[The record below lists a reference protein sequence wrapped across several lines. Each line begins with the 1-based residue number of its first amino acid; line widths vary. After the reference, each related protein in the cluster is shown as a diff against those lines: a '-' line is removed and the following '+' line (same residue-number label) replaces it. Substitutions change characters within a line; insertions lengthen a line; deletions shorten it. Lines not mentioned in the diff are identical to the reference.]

1 MKWKK
6 KSNKISLNLFNRFK
20 SEFRLLK
27 QLIDIFNDGTQPLVQ
42 TYEVKKP
49 ITPSRNRQLSSNTD
63 ESNCAVK
70 NLKDNIDTEDDE
82 NIVEVDDDLDLDK
95 AYSQDDEDEDDE
107 FNQLHDDDDDVEYGQ
122 SRSNLIQFN
131 SKNIK
136 KNLFA
141 EDNNKIDYVFQA
153 LESFRFVNELI

>member
-1 MKWKK
+1 
-6 KSNKISLNLFNRFK
+6 
-20 SEFRLLK
+20 
-27 QLIDIFNDGTQPLVQ
+27 
-42 TYEVKKP
+42 
-49 ITPSRNRQLSSNTD
+49 
-63 ESNCAVK
+63 
-70 NLKDNIDTEDDE
+70 
-82 NIVEVDDDLDLDK
+82 LDLDK

-153 LESFRFVNELI
+153 LESFRQTYQTEYKLNEHKLQKYFEKLFILIVKKISMFRDLACKRLLK